1 MTKHTIL
8 VCDDEQDLRE
18 AMATALSEAGF
29 DVLTAENG
37 AKGFELAVREKPDL
51 IMLDIRM
58 PEMDGLTALERL
70 RADEWGKTANI
81 MLLTVLD
88 DVDSVSRASEHGVND
103 YLVKSDLKLEDV
115 VVRVKEKL
123 RV

>member
-88 DVDSVSRASEHGVND
+88 DVDSVSRASEHGVSD

-115 VVRVKEKL
+115 VARVKEKL